1 MTQNIAPNSTP
12 QPTPAPAPDLAASLP
27 SAPATP
33 DGPVRIVNGQPV
45 PLSDAEQAALAS
57 ERAAWAQRQ
66 AVPAA
71 VTMRQARLALLGAG
85 LLSRVDA
92 AIAAMPAPERS
103 AAVIFWEYST
113 TVERSNAFVRQLS
126 AGLQLTSQQV
136 DALFVAAAGL

>member
-1 MTQNIAPNSTP
+1 MTYNLPPFDLLQQPGPLSTSAPR
-12 QPTPAPAPDLAASLP
+12 APDA
-27 SAPATP
+27 
-33 DGPVRIVNGQPV
+33 PVRLLNGQPV
-45 PLSDAEQAALAS
+45 PLTDAELAALQA
-57 ERAAWAQRQ
+57 ERTAWAQRQ
-66 AVPAA
+66 AVPAV

-85 LLSRVDA
+85 LLSQVDA
-92 AIAAMPAPERS
+92 AIAAMPEPERS